1 MGRVPL
7 FICEGGGIGR
17 RARLRCVWETLGVQI
32 PSFAPNKVDNFD
44 TIGIETIDLILFVKM
59 LVAQGFSARRLSE
72 LVSLCVFRGVTLPL
86 WVPIYCLTN
95 IHAETIPRRKVSL

>member
-1 MGRVPL
+1 MPGVRVSPL
-7 FICEGGGIGR
+7 G
-17 RARLRCVWETLGVQI
+17 
-32 PSFAPNKVDNFD
+32 PNKVDNFD